1 MFGTE
6 SQFSLDY
13 VRYKLP
19 KRTRLLLASGGDQR
33 VLDTG
38 GQGDSVFARAFL
50 DVLGSNSGILSTPA
64 LFAQVQQRVK
74 AGGLRNNFS
83 HGPEYNAVEPARH
96 AFGDIV
102 VIPRVRAPL

>member
-13 VRYKLP
+13 VKYKLP
-19 KRTRLLLASGGDQR
+19 KRTRLLLASGGDR
-33 VLDTG
+33 PVLDTG

-74 AGGLRNNFS
+74 AG
-83 HGPEYNAVEPARH
+83 AARH
-96 AFGDIV
+96 NFRPAAEFKEDNAAVHVFGD
-102 VIPRVRAPL
+102 